1 VITPLL
7 AMESPVSAGV
17 LVPEANNKLSLPD
30 GLEVLLPVGSA
41 CRLKVW
47 FTAALLLLL
56 NEEAC
61 RLAGCE
67 FLPPVEAAVPVAG
80 NCSVPRTVPAPLTS
94 SVEAGVVVF
103 KPTLAEL
110 PVPL

>member
-1 VITPLL
+1 
-7 AMESPVSAGV
+7 MESPVSAGV

-47 FTAALLLLL
+47 FAAALVLLL
-56 NEEAC
+56 NEEAR

-67 FLPPVEAAVPVAG
+67 FFPVEDVADPVAG
-80 NCSVPRTVPAPLTS
+80 RVKVPRTVPAPLTS